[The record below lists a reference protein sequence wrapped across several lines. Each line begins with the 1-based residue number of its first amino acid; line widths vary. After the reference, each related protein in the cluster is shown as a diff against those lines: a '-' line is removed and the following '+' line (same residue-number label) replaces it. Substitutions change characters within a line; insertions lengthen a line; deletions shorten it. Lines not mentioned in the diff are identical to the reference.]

1 MSEAIIGACI
11 ASVGG
16 VLAAL
21 IQSLRRENASDH
33 DAVQRG
39 LARIESKVD
48 THINDHA
55 RGDM

>member
-1 MSEAIIGACI
+1 MSEAIIVACI

-21 IQSLRRENASDH
+21 IQSLRRENANDH

-39 LARIESKVD
+39 LTRIESKVD

>member
-1 MSEAIIGACI
+1 VSEAIIVACV

-21 IQSLRRENASDH
+21 IQSLRKENANDH
-33 DAVQRG
+33 DMVRRG

-55 RGDM
+55 KGDL

>member
-1 MSEAIIGACI
+1 MACI

-21 IQSLRRENASDH
+21 IQSLRRENANDH

-39 LARIESKVD
+39 LTRIESKVD